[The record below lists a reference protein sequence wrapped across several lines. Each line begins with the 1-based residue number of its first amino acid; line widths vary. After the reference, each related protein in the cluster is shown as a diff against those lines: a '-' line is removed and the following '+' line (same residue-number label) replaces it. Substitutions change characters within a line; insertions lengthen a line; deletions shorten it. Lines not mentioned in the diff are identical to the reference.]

1 MPDKLLELDL
11 ESLRNGLLSSDR
23 YYNKPLV
30 IFNSASFCG
39 YTKQLYDFQKL
50 FESEKIIPIAV
61 PTNEFGKQ
69 EPGDNYEI
77 IQHYQKKYGIT
88 FPIVIKSDLSIKLF
102 SKYSKPEWNFTK
114 YLFDKNHN
122 FIKKFDA
129 KVKPE
134 ELLSYV

>member
-1 MPDKLLELDL
+1 MLDKLLELDL
-11 ESLRNGLLSSDR
+11 ESLKTGLVSSTRLS
-23 YYNKPLV
+23 NKPVV

-50 FESEKIIPIAV
+50 YESKEITPIAV

-88 FPIVIKSDLSIKLF
+88 FPIIIKSNLSIKLF
-102 SKYSKPEWNFTK
+102 SKYGKPEWNFTK
-114 YLFDKNHN
+114 YLFDKEHN
-122 FIKKFDA
+122 FVKKFGA
-129 KVKPE
+129 KIKPE

>member
-1 MPDKLLELDL
+1 MSDKLLELDL
-11 ESLRNGLLSSDR
+11 ESLKNGLLSSDR
-23 YYNKPLV
+23 YYNVPLV

-39 YTKQLYDFQKL
+39 FTQQLYDFQKL
-50 FESEKIIPIAV
+50 YESGKIVPIAI

-102 SKYSKPEWNFTK
+102 LKYGKPTWNFTK
-114 YLFDKNHN
+114 YLFDKEHN
-122 FIKKFDA
+122 FVGIYENN
-129 KVKPE
+129 VKPE
-134 ELLSYV
+134 TLLNYV